1 MYRYR
6 ADVGL
11 GGWEAHLYLRCE
23 LRAAGSG
30 VAGATSLITC
40 LSTFFHPSRSPRFSY
55 GRANERLN
63 CARET
68 ALNGSLSSEE
78 GEKLGNPPL
87 PHSSPI

>member
-30 VAGATSLITC
+30 VAGATSLI
-40 LSTFFHPSRSPRFSY
+40 FAFPPSSIQ
-55 GRANERLN
+55 A
-63 CARET
+63 A
-68 ALNGSLSSEE
+68 AQGSAT
-78 GEKLGNPPL
+78 GEQMKGLIAPAKL
-87 PHSSPI
+87 H